1 MRKGRILLVDV
12 EPNIRITL
20 PQILEMHGFDVTA
33 TATVGEALSAIQTD
47 NFEVV
52 LADLNIGQPGDGF
65 TVVSAARRIYPQL
78 VAIIIT
84 GYPAFETALQAIRSQ
99 VDDYVVKPTNVE
111 QLVQLIENKM
121 HDRKPHSPVQTK
133 RLAVILRDHGDNI
146 IEYWLN
152 RVKDDPKLAAIP
164 LSEAER
170 TEYLPEVLAELV
182 ERLQSRP
189 DTTSHRA
196 LSAAAKYGAAR
207 CKQDYSVPLVV
218 NEAGLLRRCIYNVV
232 QENLLSVDI
241 SYLISDMLQVS
252 DTLDE
257 LLERAIEVFMTS
269 ASEPRAA

>member
-1 MRKGRILLVDV
+1 MRKGRILLVDD

-33 TATVGEALSAIQTD
+33 TATVAEALSAIQND

-65 TVVSAARRIYPQL
+65 TVVSAARRIHPQV

-133 RLAVILRDHGDNI
+133 RVAVILRDHRDSL

-152 RVKDDPKLAAIP
+152 RVKDDGSLQPFRFARPSARNIFPKCWR
-164 LSEAER
+164 SWWSVCNRGR
-170 TEYLPEVLAELV
+170 TPPA
-182 ERLQSRP
+182 P
-189 DTTSHRA
+189 A
-196 LSAAAKYGAAR
+196 
-207 CKQDYSVPLVV
+207 P
-218 NEAGLLRRCIYNVV
+218 
-232 QENLLSVDI
+232 
-241 SYLISDMLQVS
+241 
-252 DTLDE
+252 
-257 LLERAIEVFMTS
+257 
-269 ASEPRAA
+269 